1 MEVEL
6 LLITCNSNINH
17 RPVLP
22 GWPHHESVLTA
33 VLTKESQVI
42 HEEKVKVTPKPH
54 TCMGPSVSTRKPQG
68 FLLSDS
74 TL

>member
-1 MEVEL
+1 MEIEL

-22 GWPHHESVLTA
+22 GWPYHESVLTA

-42 HEEKVKVTPKPH
+42 HEEKVKGNTKTSH
-54 TCMGPSVSTRKPQG
+54 LHGSLCQY
-68 FLLSDS
+68 
-74 TL
+74 